1 MITETTKNIEEK
13 NTMKTQEKNRFF
25 EIVSKFKAFVN
36 AKESERESSHIFEM
50 YILYAVIRG
59 KDPKKTSHDPST
71 DSYEEALGNVKGFLE
86 QRYKPS
92 KWLPKGNFANTL
104 IDAFGLTEEEMKMY
118 REEL

>member
-1 MITETTKNIEEK
+1 MNTTTTKTIAEN
-13 NTMKTQEKNRFF
+13 NTMKTLEKNRFF
-25 EIVSKFKAFVN
+25 EIVSQFKGFVN
-36 AKESERESSHIFEM
+36 AKENERESTHMFEM

-59 KDPKKTSHDPST
+59 KDPKKTSHDPSAE
-71 DSYEEALGNVKGFLE
+71 SYEEALGNVKGFLE